1 MYMNEE
7 LFIDFLSHKE
17 ILWTGINFSKAHFTK
32 KGFDFSQE
40 IMQHYLHDWNLL
52 ILNDQKKYD
61 IRMSFRKPMMQ
72 YDLSLTTKINKGLR
86 VNHLLAQHID
96 IKDVL
101 SDEQVVEY
109 FSSLEYPTTSK
120 YALTFL
126 VESFDDSTKMAAIWV
141 VILETE
147 SRSVVLCE
155 NFLILRGGFG
165 TRIYWARTFYNL
177 LFDIKSSSF
186 LRWENM
192 VQSQIDASQDES
204 SPVILG

>member
-1 MYMNEE
+1 
-7 LFIDFLSHKE
+7 
-17 ILWTGINFSKAHFTK
+17 
-32 KGFDFSQE
+32 
-40 IMQHYLHDWNLL
+40 
-52 ILNDQKKYD
+52 
-61 IRMSFRKPMMQ
+61 MQ

-86 VNHLLAQHID
+86 VNHLLTQRID

-155 NFLILRGGFG
+155 KFLKQPGGFG
-165 TRIYWARTFYNL
+165 TRNYWARTYYNL

-192 VQSQIDASQDES
+192 VQNQIDASQDES
-204 SPVILG
+204 SPIILG